1 MCRWLVSSSGS
12 VSGLYL
18 TMTDASM
25 WTGPLIEHK
34 SASFLDGHKLKILM
48 HYSRSIIQEF

>member
-1 MCRWLVSSSGS
+1 VCRWLVSSSGS